1 MVKSF
6 DLPDDVPPIP
16 ADADRW
22 DDERGDGHGPHVI
35 FDSKDRLHRWR
46 FGPRGFLHYIEYEM
60 VPDPVDGV
68 MVPRPKGCG
77 PKWSDA
83 VLRKPKPEH
92 A

>member
-1 MVKSF
+1 MNF
-6 DLPDDVPPIP
+6 DVPDGTPPIP
-16 ADADRW
+16 ADAERW
-22 DDERGDGHGPHVI
+22 QSQAKGGTHVI

-46 FGPRGFLHYIEYEM
+46 FGPRGFLHHIEYEM

-77 PKWSDA
+77 SRLSDA
-83 VLRKPKPEH
+83 VLRQPKAKH